1 MWGEVVETVARY
13 FKVWGRCEEMAA
25 YLNSDKSTL
34 KTFGFASV
42 ASLCFKIMALKRWA
56 CLAATVIFVLF
67 VLAPLV
73 YVVVQGVGLNFIFFC
88 FGVW

>member
-1 MWGEVVETVARY
+1 MCGEVVKTVARY
-13 FKVWGRCEEMAA
+13 FKALGRCEEMVAH
-25 YLNSDKSTL
+25 LHSDKSTL